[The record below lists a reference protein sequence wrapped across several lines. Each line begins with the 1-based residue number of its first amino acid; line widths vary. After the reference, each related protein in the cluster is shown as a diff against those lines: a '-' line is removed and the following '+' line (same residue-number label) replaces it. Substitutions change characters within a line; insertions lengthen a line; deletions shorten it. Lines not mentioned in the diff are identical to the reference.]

1 MHGNNDGGYQLRSAS
16 HVSRE
21 TEFIFKIPMDEE
33 DIRLAAILGI
43 TLLASMYTFVLHRR
57 LQTTQAIAASVER
70 VATTYLLTRVE
81 ILVE

>member
-1 MHGNNDGGYQLRSAS
+1 
-16 HVSRE
+16 
-21 TEFIFKIPMDEE
+21 MDEE
-33 DIRLAAILGI
+33 DIRLAAILGVVAI
-43 TLLASMYTFVLHRR
+43 CGMYTFLLDRR